1 MHLRICVPIMER
13 TELRALRAIDQLET
27 QDPDL
32 LEIRFDLL
40 NRTSSIAKIRKATD
54 RSIVATNRRRG
65 EGGFFS
71 GREET
76 RLQTLVQAAQ
86 AGFDYVDVELNTK
99 NVSRFV
105 DRLKSDGAQAIVSH
119 HDPRTTPDL
128 AALESILEKVKKAG
142 ADVCKIV
149 TTAKSYED
157 NLRCLVFV
165 NKHAKKTKLVCFA
178 MGRLGIPSRVLSP
191 IYGAYFTFASSG
203 LGRETAPGQIQI
215 SSLRTFYEEFRIP

>member
-1 MHLRICVPIMER
+1 MRLRICVSIMER
-13 TELRALRAIDQLET
+13 TMQKTLRALNQLEK

-40 NRTSSIAKIRKATD
+40 KDTSSIAKIRRATD
-54 RSIVATNRRRG
+54 QPIIATNRRIG

-76 RLQTLVQAAQ
+76 RLQSLVQAAQ
-86 AGFDYVDVELNTK
+86 VGFDYVDVELNTK
-99 NVSRFV
+99 NVSKFI
-105 DRLKSDGAQAIVSH
+105 DHLEKDGTRTIVSH
-119 HDPRTTPDL
+119 HDHKTTPEL
-128 AALESILEKVKKAG
+128 SALESILKREKDVG

-157 NLRCLVFV
+157 NLRCLLFL
-165 NKHAKKTKLVCFA
+165 NKHSKRTRLVCFA
-178 MGRLGIPSRVLSP
+178 MGKLGIPSRVLSP

-203 LGRETAPGQIQI
+203 LGRETAAGQMPD
-215 SSLRTFYEEFRIP
+215 E

>member
-1 MHLRICVPIMER
+1 MRLRICVPIMER
-13 TELRALRAIDQLET
+13 TVRKTLRVLNQLEK

-40 NRTSSIAKIRKATD
+40 NGTSSIAKIRKATD
-54 RSIVATNRRRG
+54 RSIIATNRRIG

-71 GREET
+71 GREEC
-76 RLQTLVQAAQ
+76 RVQSLVQAAE

-99 NVSRFV
+99 NVTKFI
-105 DRLKSDGAQAIVSH
+105 DHLKNDGAKTIVSH
-119 HDPRTTPDL
+119 HDHKTTPDIS
-128 AALESILEKVKKAG
+128 ALESILKKGKNSG
-142 ADVCKIV
+142 ADICKIV

-157 NLRCLVFV
+157 NLRCFLFL
-165 NKHAKKTKLVCFA
+165 NKHAKRTKLVCFA

-203 LGRETAPGQIQI
+203 LGRETAAGQIPM
-215 SSLRTFYEEFRIP
+215 SALRTFYEEFGIS

>member
-13 TELRALRAIDQLET
+13 TELGTLRAIDRLET

-32 LEIRFDLL
+32 LEIRFDFLKG
-40 NRTSSIAKIRKATD
+40 TSPIAKIREATA
-54 RSIVATNRRRG
+54 RSIVATNRLRS

-71 GREET
+71 GKEET
-76 RLQTLVQAAQ
+76 RLQILTEAAQ

-99 NVSRFV
+99 NVRKYV
-105 DRLKSDGAQAIVSH
+105 NRLKSNGSRVIVSH
-119 HDPRTTPDL
+119 HDQKTTPDL
-128 AALESILEKVKKAG
+128 AALESILEKAKKAG

-157 NLRCLVFV
+157 NLRSLVLV
-165 NKHAKKTKLVCFA
+165 NKHAKKTKLICFA
-178 MGRLGIPSRVLSP
+178 MGRLGILSRILSP

-203 LGRETAPGQIQI
+203 FGAETAPGQISI
-215 SSLRTFYEEFRIP
+215 STLRTFYEELRIA